1 MACSHLYVFVHLY
14 APLGK
19 SWQRNKISPSHNL
32 HPWYKYHKQ
41 GGKCMACDKGP
52 TDGQYCQYW
61 RVLLSLGSLHSLRS
75 WLIPAAQP
83 CGSHPSQPSAARVC
97 WHSPQILVL
106 RCALYYWTGSWQPY
120 STQPIATSQ
129 LDFLQSVEILNSNLP
144 VFCFSSYP
152 TNFVSNFDTNG
163 ASCSILPFIPRL
175 PILNLF
181 CCQWNCQGWKALRS
195 FQLLGW
201 FQLNGVNKGRAVRQ
215 LKSHGS
221 LPEKFM
227 KKQKAWKKGQCR
239 QWIFFLNL
247 MRGVIDDT
255 SKIQKH
261 FVWNREYGFLFNS
274 HLKKYM

>member
-1 MACSHLYVFVHLY
+1 MWQKPPQVVNETKALRSKMLATSNGQPPHMHGMQSFVCVCASLR
-14 APLGK
+14 ALGK

-61 RVLLSLGSLHSLRS
+61 RVLLSLGRFHPLRS

-129 LDFLQSVEILNSNLP
+129 LDFLQRLEILNSNLP
-144 VFCFSSYP
+144 VSFP
-152 TNFVSNFDTNG
+152 TLQILSQMDTNG
-163 ASCSILPFIPRL
+163 YIMLDSSIHPKAPYSESLLLPVELSRL
-175 PILNLF
+175 EGFEIVSAFRLVPAQW
-181 CCQWNCQGWKALRS
+181 CQ
-195 FQLLGW
+195 
-201 FQLNGVNKGRAVRQ
+201 
-215 LKSHGS
+215 
-221 LPEKFM
+221 
-227 KKQKAWKKGQCR
+227 
-239 QWIFFLNL
+239 
-247 MRGVIDDT
+247 
-255 SKIQKH
+255 
-261 FVWNREYGFLFNS
+261 
-274 HLKKYM
+274 